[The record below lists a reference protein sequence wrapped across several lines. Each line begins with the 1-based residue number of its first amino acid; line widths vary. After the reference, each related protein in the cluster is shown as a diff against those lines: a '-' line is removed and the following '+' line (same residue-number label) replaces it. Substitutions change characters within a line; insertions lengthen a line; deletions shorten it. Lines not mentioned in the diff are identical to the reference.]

1 MTQNRKEF
9 KANTKGQTK
18 YTAKICLISGI
29 QKHYIFMSVHR
40 VSIWAYQN
48 TSKCLTKKCHFFF
61 NLWGS
66 FAFYFLGNNVCFYPL
81 VHIDV
86 SRIVSS
92 VTCCS
97 RTQSLETWLLSLVPL
112 KFFYVYS
119 VFTPVELTSNGSW
132 ISWFSPTLAI
142 LHHTYTPWTQI
153 LVTCKAKALSPS
165 NSPSHVLLFKSGN
178 ITVTLWHHHP
188 GLWGRDILLDFR
200 QRHY

>member
-1 MTQNRKEF
+1 
-9 KANTKGQTK
+9 
-18 YTAKICLISGI
+18 
-29 QKHYIFMSVHR
+29 MS
-40 VSIWAYQN
+40 Y
-48 TSKCLTKKCHFFF
+48 KKMSFFF

-132 ISWFSPTLAI
+132 ISWFSPTLAV

-165 NSPSHVLLFKSGN
+165 NSPNHVLLFKGGN
-178 ITVTLWHHHP
+178 VTVTFWHHHT